1 MLVGPVLCRAQLFY
15 NGHKHTMFRTCA
27 VRFGQCATTRNPDGS
42 IQGTVYLTGGN
53 AGETVPFA
61 LQPMP
66 DVVLSKSGTSIS
78 IGELHAYTRAS
89 PHLFADE
96 QHTGRPCWLAE
107 HLFSVS
113 S

>member
-53 AGETVPFA
+53 AGETVPFI

-66 DVVLSKSGTSIS
+66 DVVLSKIRHLTQHRRAARIHAGFTTSV
-78 IGELHAYTRAS
+78 
-89 PHLFADE
+89 
-96 QHTGRPCWLAE
+96 C
-107 HLFSVS
+107 
-113 S
+113 